1 MAIFQYCTKLKL
13 STYLIVYRSTR
24 ESYGDSAFGYVKL
37 LRQGNICLV
46 KGQICPE
53 NRVRQKNYKVALTVD
68 EEEEKIVDVNCD
80 DCAAS
85 LGKKHI
91 LY

>member
-1 MAIFQYCTKLKL
+1 MYNIQIKYLPIYL
-13 STYLIVYRSTR
+13 LIVCRSTR
-24 ESYGDSAFGYVKL
+24 ESYGDSAIGYVEL

-46 KGQICPE
+46 KGQICLE
-53 NRVRQKNYKVALTVD
+53 HRVRQNNYKVSLTVD

-85 LGKKHI
+85 LGIHI
-91 LY
+91 YINKY

>member
-1 MAIFQYCTKLKL
+1 MAVFQYCTKLKL

-24 ESYGDSAFGYVKL
+24 ESYGDSAIGYVKL
-37 LRQGNICLV
+37 LRQENICLV

-53 NRVRQKNYKVALTVD
+53 HRVRQKNYKVALTVD